1 MGKKQKM
8 KKAAAKAVGAANSS
22 TNISTNISTNNNN
35 NKNNKNKNKNKKQ
48 TSINDDKTK
57 DDNIQKLLILAEKVQ
72 AMPSG
77 SGSGSAAPKL
87 AKCHTPSSGSGSSA
101 TDSDDCET
109 TKEYDSDD
117 IANDGDSTLIMKDA
131 TNATVVDAGSNHDDN
146 DDYDAITLVTK
157 ASAESSSPAKPEV
170 VTIPKYSRGEKK
182 ARRLLMKLDLER
194 IPNVSRVT
202 MRKAKNVLLC
212 MDQPDV
218 YKCPHTKTLILF
230 GEVRVEDTSNAAAAQ
245 AAERYLN
252 DVNVRPGTQDNFGEG
267 SNSASKMGIDDDEDD
282 AQLDNGQLDEKD
294 IQLVIMQSSC
304 SRQKAIKALLKHN
317 ADVVNAIMELTIGW
331 AAREDIIIFSSKLNL
346 YI

>member
-8 KKAAAKAVGAANSS
+8 KKAAAKAVAAANSS
-22 TNISTNISTNNNN
+22 NNNK
-35 NKNNKNKNKNKKQ
+35 NKNNKNENENKKE
-48 TSINDDKTK
+48 TSINDKTK
-57 DDNIQKLLILAEKVQ
+57 DDNIQKLLSLAKKIQ
-72 AMPSG
+72 SMP
-77 SGSGSAAPKL
+77 SGSAAPKL
-87 AKCHTPSSGSGSSA
+87 AKCHSPSSGSGSSA

-117 IANDGDSTLIMKDA
+117 IDDYYEDADSTLVMQDA
-131 TNATVVDAGSNHDDN
+131 NPTLLNTASNLEDN
-146 DDYDAITLVTK
+146 DDDDAITLVQK
-157 ASAESSSPAKPEV
+157 ASPGCSPVKPEV
-170 VTIPKYSRGEKK
+170 LTIPKYSRGEKK

-218 YKCPHTKTLILF
+218 YKCPHTQTLILF

-252 DVNVRPGTQDNFGEG
+252 DVHVCSAESKNLGEG
-267 SNSASKMGIDDDEDD
+267 LNSKLDDDEDD

-317 ADVVNAIMELTIGW
+317 ADVVNAIMELTIG
-331 AAREDIIIFSSKLNL
+331 
-346 YI
+346 